1 MCSRTER
8 LVAHLLIASLITA
21 LVNTAWA
28 SPPTALDLEAR
39 THLLA
44 AARASIARFVGGPPI
59 IEADDLRLHRFRAGV
74 FVTLE
79 LDGRVRGCR
88 GTLSPITPSLIDEV
102 RRNAVAA
109 ATNDRRFP
117 RLRAADLARARISIT
132 VVTDLAPAGPIIDD
146 LAFDEGLVVRCG
158 DKVGVVLPYEGRD
171 PRTRLDWG
179 YRKAGVTAR
188 DACDIFRMRAIRFA
202 EEVSR

>member
-8 LVAHLLIASLITA
+8 LVALLLAG
-21 LVNTAWA
+21 LVLVAFLQAAWA
-28 SPPTALDLEAR
+28 SPPTSLDPEAR
-39 THLLA
+39 KHLLA
-44 AARASIARFVGGPPI
+44 AARASIARFVGGTTI
-59 IEADDLRLHRFRAGV
+59 RETDDPRLHRSCAGV

-88 GTLSPITPSLIDEV
+88 GTLAPLTPSLIDEV

-117 RLRAADLARARISIT
+117 PLRAAELARARISIT
-132 VVTDLAPAGPIIDD
+132 VVTDLAPAGPIDD

-158 DKVGVVLPYEGRD
+158 DRVGVVLPYEGRD